1 MRHREHPKAFY
12 ASYGD
17 PSKFACLDSILI
29 EDSERVCK
37 DKRRRLKT
45 HTMFSQ
51 IGSRFGRIPF
61 KAQSHAFMLLQ
72 IRILNIGGQIF

>member
-37 DKRRRLKT
+37 DKRR
-45 HTMFSQ
+45 
-51 IGSRFGRIPF
+51 IPF